1 MSDSKNMRPA
11 REMEKQIV
19 SYQDRIA
26 LRMDETSSEM
36 EEFQEVSQI
45 VSSEEND
52 SGEKKEWED
61 FGDALEDY
69 WENE

>member
-1 MSDSKNMRPA
+1 
-11 REMEKQIV
+11 
-19 SYQDRIA
+19 
-26 LRMDETSSEM
+26 M

-61 FGDALEDY
+61 FGDALGDY